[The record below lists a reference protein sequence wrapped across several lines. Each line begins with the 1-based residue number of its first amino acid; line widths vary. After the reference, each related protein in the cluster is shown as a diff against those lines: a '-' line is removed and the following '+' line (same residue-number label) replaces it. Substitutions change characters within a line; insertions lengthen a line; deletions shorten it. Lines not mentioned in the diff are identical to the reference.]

1 MSRCEQ
7 GEPKKTGVWVQK
19 QVNTIFN
26 INKKANRQKT
36 KQYTLKW
43 DTPNG
48 NTVLVSRAQK
58 PNVLGNRNTVRHIHA
73 HVHRQSNQTGWSV
86 RTEYKASY
94 NGEQLRMCS
103 VTGVCNEGKMSPGGR
118 EMVNSGGERE
128 ERWPGL
134 LRA

>member
-19 QVNTIFN
+19 QVSTNFY

-36 KQYTLKW
+36 KQYTKTGHPKTATRCW
-43 DTPNG
+43 CPEHKNG
-48 NTVLVSRAQK
+48 MYSV
-58 PNVLGNRNTVRHIHA
+58 TVRQIHT
-73 HVHRQSNQTGWSV
+73 HVHRQSNQTGWCV
-86 RTEYKASY
+86 RTEYKASD
-94 NGEQLRMCS
+94 NGEQLRMCT